1 MNFVLPCKKSLTIK
15 LKRRE
20 AEMTTNLLNPEIGAR
35 KSYGPDQIAIVPSIA
50 GTLESIRGNIKRLST
65 ELLEQ
70 KRQLDVFSANLK
82 DTADDII
89 RSLG

>member
-1 MNFVLPCKKSLTIK
+1 
-15 LKRRE
+15 
-20 AEMTTNLLNPEIGAR
+20 MTTNLLNAEIGAR
-35 KSYGPDQIAIVPSIA
+35 KSYGPDGPRPDQIAIVPSIA

-89 RSLG
+89 RSLW